1 MPAVMLLLSLV
12 LGTVPLAGIVWI
24 IISGSIINVDG
35 LFMSLI
41 LLTVSGIFF
50 LNAFLELRDRGLLPF
65 LRKEKSAS
73 PKETPASKT
82 S

>member
-1 MPAVMLLLSLV
+1 LPAVMLLLSLV

-50 LNAFLELRDRGLLPF
+50 LNAFLELRDRGILPF
-65 LRKEKSAS
+65 LGKEKSAS
-73 PKETPASKT
+73 RKETPVSKT